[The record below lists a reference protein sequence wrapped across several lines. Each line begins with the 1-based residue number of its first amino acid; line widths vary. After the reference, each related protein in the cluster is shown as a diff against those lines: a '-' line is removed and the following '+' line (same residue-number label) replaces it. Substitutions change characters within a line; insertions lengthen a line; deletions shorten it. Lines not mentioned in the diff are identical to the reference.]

1 MSLQSM
7 LVGDYHLDTQ
17 FGVYIDTSMMFNKPA
32 KDVEV
37 INIPGRDGAL
47 VVDYGTFQ
55 NVIITVP
62 CFIHGDFET
71 KFTALINY
79 LGSIRGYTTIRF
91 TNDWDH
97 YRKAAPI
104 MAQTPTVRRV
114 NEDGWFDLSF
124 NCKPFRYRRDG
135 ERVVRFNA
143 DTIYLTNPTRFDAFP
158 LLSVSGYG
166 NITINGTEVEI
177 AQHPSGIIYID
188 CERMTVYG
196 GLGAHYEPAD
206 YVTLPSGEYPRLT
219 GGTTS
224 IINVDR
230 THISDA
236 GNYMLTNWREL

>member
-37 INIPGRDGAL
+37 INIPGRDGSL

-62 CFIHGDFET
+62 CFIRGDFQT
-71 KFTALINY
+71 KFTALMNY

-97 YRKAAPI
+97 YREGYPI
-104 MAQTPTVRRV
+104 ISQMPTVKHI
-114 NEDGWFDLSF
+114 NQDGWFDLEF
-124 NCKPFRYRRDG
+124 NCKPFRYRHDG
-135 ERVVRFNA
+135 EHFVGFTA
-143 DTIYLTNPTRFDAFP
+143 DTIYLTNPTRFDALP
-158 LLSVSGYG
+158 LIQVTDYG

-188 CERMTVYG
+188 CEKMAIYG
-196 GLGAHYEPAD
+196 GLGINYKASD
-206 YVTLPSGEYPRLT
+206 YVTLISGEYPRL
-219 GGTTS
+219 GPGSTTIHLDS
-224 IINVDR
+224 TLVGSQFR
-230 THISDA
+230 
-236 GNYMLTNWREL
+236 NYILPRWREL

>member
-7 LVGDYHLDTQ
+7 LVGDYHLDKQ
-17 FGVYIDTSMMFNKPA
+17 FGVYIDTSMMFNKPK
-32 KDVEV
+32 KDVES
-37 INIPGRDGAL
+37 IIIPGRDGAL
-47 VVDYGTFQ
+47 IVDYGTFQ

-97 YRKAAPI
+97 YRLAAPI

-124 NCKPFRYRRDG
+124 NCKPFRYRHDG
-135 ERVVRFNA
+135 EHIVGFNA
-143 DTIYLTNPTRFDAFP
+143 DTIYLTNPTRFDALP
-158 LLSVSGYG
+158 LIVVKGYG
-166 NITINGTEVEI
+166 TITIRNTEIEI

-188 CERMTVYG
+188 SEKMAVYG
-196 GLGAHYEPAD
+196 GLGINYKASD
-206 YVTLPSGEYPRLT
+206 YVTITSGDYPRLEP
-219 GGTTS
+219 GTTTIHLDS
-224 IINVDR
+224 TLIGSVN
-230 THISDA
+230 
-236 GNYMLTNWREL
+236 NYIVPKWREL